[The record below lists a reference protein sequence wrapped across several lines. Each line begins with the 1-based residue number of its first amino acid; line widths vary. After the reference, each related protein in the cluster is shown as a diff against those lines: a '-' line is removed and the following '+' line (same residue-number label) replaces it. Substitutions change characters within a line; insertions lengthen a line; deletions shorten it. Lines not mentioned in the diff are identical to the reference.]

1 MDLPSSDKHRSF
13 LDSIAVVLSGICL
26 LHCLALPLVLTGLPI
41 VNTVLL
47 DEEIFHSIMIIVILP
62 ISVIALTIGCRQHR
76 DALTM
81 ILGAIGLSILTAMAL
96 FGHDMVGVTGERIV
110 TSVGG
115 LILAA
120 AHIRNFLCCREDH
133 CEHEPQD

>member
-1 MDLPSSDKHRSF
+1 MNLPSSDKHRSF

-81 ILGAIGLSILTAMAL
+81 VLGTIGLSVLTTMAL
-96 FGHDMVGVTGERIV
+96 FGHDVVGVTGERIV

-133 CEHEPQD
+133 CEHESQD

>member
-110 TSVGG
+110 TSIGG

>member
-76 DALTM
+76 DPLTM

>member
-76 DALTM
+76 DALT
-81 ILGAIGLSILTAMAL
+81 IVLGSIGLLILTAMAL